1 MEFDDDRDIV
11 KLMMGPLQLPG
22 VDNFGKDNTPRR
34 SLLLDTVMQ
43 GRPRASSCELV
54 QLPAE
59 ILADIV
65 DLLSDDKTSLGS
77 LALANSDCRQLAR
90 CGQFAEVNFDYSLQA
105 RQLASHLVQEN
116 SSQLLKPGIGAC
128 IRRVTFASHPHHF
141 TQTHRELYDAL
152 DGPDSESIT
161 DKQLYFLY
169 HQVGA
174 EYVAARAVAV
184 EAISSLPNL
193 ESLSWKDQYSLD
205 GDFFRKITRCSVQH
219 IDLDRP
225 VIDDAWS
232 LTPPLTPSVWPLRSL
247 KLHVSLAQDKWNEI
261 REKGETD
268 THHMTSFFSTL
279 FRLCSQT
286 LESLTWMYLNDTR
299 QEGVPVSIGDR
310 TVSFP
315 RLRYL
320 RTNFVK
326 LDSVGISSLLK
337 SPLRSLD
344 LDHMV
349 LQNPSVFNCEP
360 LQDLEDFV
368 VSFAPRDISACK
380 RIAKFILQH
389 TGLRRLYLHEASA
402 AMEGV
407 PYLDDVIMPILNSCD
422 FGSLRSLHLTW
433 GEPQIPT
440 NSLKMIG
447 RLVSLEQLSL
457 SAGKSYGPQHY
468 WLVDHEKLRRGLRR
482 LQRLTKLAIVQDT
495 YPAPVP
501 QLPDELYYE
510 FRVPGPGSM
519 GDVTARPEL
528 DVDED
533 DRRPI
538 EVEALWE
545 RMHRNRML
553 NQAEKY
559 AAIFPKLEW
568 MFCGQR
574 PMGFIQAAEGQ
585 CELRQAIPL
594 TKGRDQC
601 RTYLGEMFRGSE

>member
-11 KLMMGPLQLPG
+11 NLMMHRLELPG
-22 VDNFGKDNTPRR
+22 ADKFGKENTPRR

-43 GRPRASSCELV
+43 GRPRTSSCGLV

-77 LALANSDCRQLAR
+77 LALVNSDCRQLAR
-90 CGQFAEVNFDYSLQA
+90 CCQFAEVNFDYSLQA
-105 RQLASHLVQEN
+105 RQLASQLVQDN
-116 SSQLLKPGIGAC
+116 SSQLLEPCIGAC
-128 IRRVTFASHPHHF
+128 IRRVTFASHPRHVAH
-141 TQTHRELYDAL
+141 THRELYESFDAQN
-152 DGPDSESIT
+152 SESFT
-161 DKQLYFLY
+161 DEQRYVLC
-169 HQVGA
+169 HQAGV

-205 GDFFRKITRCSVQH
+205 RDFFKKITRCSAQH

-225 VIDDAWS
+225 LIDDAWS

-247 KLHVSLAQDKWNEI
+247 KLHVSLANDKWSEI
-261 REKGETD
+261 REKGVTG

-299 QEGVPVSIGDR
+299 QKGVPVSIGDR
-310 TVSFP
+310 AVSFP

-320 RTNFVK
+320 RTNFVE

-349 LQNPSVFNCEP
+349 LQNPSVFDCEP
-360 LQDLEDFV
+360 LRDLEDFV
-368 VSFAPRDISACK
+368 VSFAPRNISACE
-380 RIAKFILQH
+380 RIAEFISQH
-389 TGLRRLYLHEASA
+389 TWLRRLYLHEASA

-422 FGSLRSLHLTW
+422 FGSLRSLHLAW

-440 NSLKMIG
+440 KSLRIIG

-457 SAGKSYGPQHY
+457 SAGKSYGQQQH
-468 WLVDHEKLRRGLRR
+468 WLVDHDKLRRRLRR

-533 DRRPI
+533 ARRPI

-553 NQAEKY
+553 DQAEKY

-574 PMGFIQAAEGQ
+574 PMGFTQAAEGQ
-585 CELRQAIPL
+585 CELRKAIPL

-601 RTYLGEMFRGSE
+601 RTYLGETFRGSD

>member
-1 MEFDDDRDIV
+1 MEFDDDRDILN
-11 KLMMGPLQLPG
+11 LMMSRLRLPG
-22 VDNFGKDNTPRR
+22 VDNFGKENIQPR

-43 GRPRASSCELV
+43 GQPRASSCELV

-77 LALANSDCRQLAR
+77 LALVNSDCRQLAR
-90 CGQFAEVNFDYSLQA
+90 CCQFAEVNFDYSLQA
-105 RQLASHLVQEN
+105 RQLSSQLVQDN
-116 SSQLLKPGIGAC
+116 SSQRLEPGIGAC
-128 IRRVTFASHPHHF
+128 IRRVTFTSHPHHVAH
-141 TQTHRELYDAL
+141 THRELYEAF
-152 DGPDSESIT
+152 DGQDSESFT
-161 DKQLYFLY
+161 DKQRYILYR
-169 HQVGA
+169 QAGA
-174 EYVAARAVAV
+174 EYVTARAVAV

-205 GDFFRKITRCSVQH
+205 RDFFKKITRCSAQH

-225 VIDDAWS
+225 VIDDAWF

-247 KLHVSLAQDKWNEI
+247 KLDVSMAEDKWNEI
-261 REKGETD
+261 REKGETG
-268 THHMTSFFSTL
+268 THHMTSFFSTM

-286 LESLTWMYLNDTR
+286 LESLTWMYLNYTR
-299 QEGVPVSIGDR
+299 QEDVPVSIGDIA
-310 TVSFP
+310 VSFP

-320 RTNFVK
+320 RTNFVE
-326 LDSVGISSLLK
+326 LDSVSISSLLK

-349 LQNPSVFNCEP
+349 LQNPSVFDCEP
-360 LQDLEDFV
+360 LRDLEDFV
-368 VSFAPRDISACK
+368 VSFAPRNISACK
-380 RIAKFILQH
+380 RIAKFISQH
-389 TGLRRLYLHEASA
+389 TWLRRLYLHEASA

-407 PYLDDVIMPILNSCD
+407 PYLGDFVMPILNSCD

-440 NSLKMIG
+440 KSLRIIG

-457 SAGKSYGPQHY
+457 SAGKSYGPQHH
-468 WLVDHEKLRRGLRR
+468 WLVDHDKLRRRLRR

-495 YPAPVP
+495 YPAPIP

-510 FRVPGPGSM
+510 FRVPGPRSRD
-519 GDVTARPEL
+519 DVLARPEL

-533 DRRPI
+533 ATGRFD
-538 EVEALWE
+538 VETLWE

-574 PMGFIQAAEGQ
+574 PMGFMQAAEGQ
-585 CELRQAIPL
+585 CELRKAIPL

-601 RTYLGEMFRGSE
+601 RTYLGETFRGSD